1 MMRDPARQAQHALTS
16 RLGHGPR
23 RATSKLVAACAVAA
37 CLGLGLASCSDDSTT
52 TSDLAAPEWLFAF
65 TASDV
70 ATFDRATSR
79 LTVPASQVVA
89 FSDRPYRD
97 TRILRPEEFARL
109 WQVATDD
116 SFAVDPPNAVLTYR
130 ESDDASGAQKTVVL
144 ELRADAT
151 WDAAAGAMV
160 FGVDVVEADASLP
173 ERVHDASVFV
183 DGFDSCPLSQDDKA
197 IIEYVNEANFNGELF
212 SLQYNQTYSG
222 EEGTSGPVGPFW
234 LWMTCEERESPS
246 YPPPDLELT
255 LYLQDSTQTWTCDDM
270 IPFDRLGPGC
280 DAEGT
285 CNFTLIASNR
295 VTGVVYSETEFQ
307 ITVHAGGQFFDPD
320 VNPATIPLC
329 LS

>member
-1 MMRDPARQAQHALTS
+1 MRDPVRQAQPAFTRRRDNAPRLSTS
-16 RLGHGPR
+16 R
-23 RATSKLVAACAVAA
+23 LVAACAVAA
-37 CLGLGLASCSDDSTT
+37 CLGLGLAACSDDSTAP
-52 TSDLAAPEWLFAF
+52 SDPGAPEWLFAF

-79 LTVPASQVVA
+79 LTVPTSHVVA

-97 TRILRPEEFARL
+97 TRTLHPAGFARL
-109 WQVATDD
+109 WQLASDD

-130 ESDDASGAQKTVVL
+130 EFEDGAGEPRTAVL
-144 ELRADAT
+144 ELRDEAT
-151 WDAAAGAMV
+151 WDAAAGALV
-160 FGVDVVEADASLP
+160 FGVDVIEADAPLP

-183 DGFDSCPLSQDDKA
+183 DGFDSCPLSEDDKE
-197 IIEYVNEANFNGELF
+197 IITYVNEANFSGELF
-212 SLQYNQTYSG
+212 SLQYNQSYATEDG
-222 EEGTSGPVGPFW
+222 VGVPVGPFW

-270 IPFDRLGPGC
+270 FDFDRLGPGC

-285 CNFTLIASNR
+285 CHFTMIASNR
-295 VTGVVYSETEFQ
+295 VTGVVYSETELQ
-307 ITVHAGGQFFDPD
+307 ITVPAAPDTFTPD

>member
-1 MMRDPARQAQHALTS
+1 MRDPVRQAQPALT
-16 RLGHGPR
+16 RRHDHAPR
-23 RATSKLVAACAVAA
+23 RVTSQLVAACAVAA

-79 LTVPASQVVA
+79 LTVPTAQVVA

-183 DGFDSCPLSQDDKA
+183 DGFDSCPLSQDDEE
-197 IIEYVNEANFNGELF
+197 IITYVNEAEFSGELF
-212 SLQYNQTYSG
+212 SLEYNQTYAKEDG
-222 EEGTSGPVGPFW
+222 VGVPVGPYW
-234 LWMTCEERESPS
+234 LWMTCEERESSS

-255 LYLQDSTQTWTCDDM
+255 LYLQDSTRTWTCDDM
-270 IPFDRLGPGC
+270 FDFDRLGPGC

-285 CNFTLIASNR
+285 CHFTMIASNR

-307 ITVHAGGQFFDPD
+307 ITVPAAPDTFTPD